1 MTERKKKLITIQIS
15 LLIIGSLIILFT
27 YSDLNFSDEEKIL
40 TTETQK
46 RIDEQLKN
54 ESQDGDIFFNIEYS
68 GLDLAGNRFILK
80 SKEALNKKA
89 SQEIVKMKFVEAFF
103 YFKDG
108 TVLKIL
114 SDRGIY
120 NNKTLDMNF
129 DGNVIAKYEGSE
141 LFAQKAQYSN
151 SKSFLMISNE
161 IKVKDYRGT
170 MFADKLF
177 FDIKKQTLNIT
188 STKNGNVNANVNLK
202 WKKVLES

>member
-1 MTERKKKLITIQIS
+1 MTERKKKLIIIQIS

-27 YSDLNFSDEEKIL
+27 YSDLNFSDKEKII

-54 ESQDGDIFFNIEYS
+54 EPQDGDIFFNIEYS

-80 SKEALNKKA
+80 SKEAFNNNT
-89 SQEIVKMKFVEAFF
+89 SQDIVDMKFVEAFF

-129 DGNVIAKYEGSE
+129 DGNVRANYEGSE
-141 LFAQKAQYSN
+141 LFAQKAEYSN

-161 IKVKDYRGT
+161 VKVNDYRGT

-177 FDIKKQTLNIT
+177 FDIKKQTLNIAST
-188 STKNGNVNANVNLK
+188 SSGNVNANVNLK
-202 WKKVLES
+202 

>member
-1 MTERKKKLITIQIS
+1 MTERKKKLIIIQIS

-27 YSDLNFSDEEKIL
+27 YSDLNLSDKEKII

-80 SKEALNKKA
+80 SKEAFNKKS
-89 SQEIVKMKFVEAFF
+89 SQEIVDMKSVEAFF

-141 LFAQKAQYSN
+141 LFAQKAEYSN

-177 FDIKKQTLNIT
+177 FDIKKQTLNIA
-188 STKNGNVNANVNLK
+188 STENGNVNANVNLK
-202 WKKVLES
+202 

>member
-114 SDRGIY
+114 SERGIY
-120 NNKTLDMNF
+120 NNKTLDMSF
-129 DGNVIAKYEGSE
+129 DGNVKAKYEGSE
-141 LFAQKAQYSN
+141 LFAQKAEYSN
-151 SKSFLMISNE
+151 SKSFLIISNE
-161 IKVKDYRGT
+161 VKVKDYRGT

-177 FDIKKQTLNIT
+177 FDIKKQTLNIA
-188 STKNGNVNANVNLK
+188 STKNDNVNVNVNLK
-202 WKKVLES
+202 

>member
-1 MTERKKKLITIQIS
+1 MTERKKKLIIIQIS

-27 YSDLNFSDEEKIL
+27 YSDLNLSDKEKII

-80 SKEALNKKA
+80 SKEAFNKKA
-89 SQEIVKMKFVEAFF
+89 SQEIVNMKFVEAFF

-161 IKVKDYRGT
+161 VKVKDYRGT

-177 FDIKKQTLNIT
+177 FDIKKQTLNIA
-188 STKNGNVNANVNLK
+188 STENGNVNANVNLK
-202 WKKVLES
+202 

>member
-1 MTERKKKLITIQIS
+1 MTERKKKLIIIQIS

-27 YSDLNFSDEEKIL
+27 YSDLNFSDKEKII
-40 TTETQK
+40 TSETQK

-54 ESQDGDIFFNIEYS
+54 EPQDGDIFFNIEYS

-80 SKEALNKKA
+80 SKEAFNNNT
-89 SQEIVKMKFVEAFF
+89 SQDIVDMKFVEAFF

-129 DGNVIAKYEGSE
+129 DGNVRANYEGSE
-141 LFAQKAQYSN
+141 LFAQKAEYSN

-161 IKVKDYRGT
+161 VKVKDYRGT

-177 FDIKKQTLNIT
+177 FDIKKQTLNIAST
-188 STKNGNVNANVNLK
+188 SSGNVNANVNLK
-202 WKKVLES
+202 

>member
-114 SDRGIY
+114 SERGIY
-120 NNKTLDMNF
+120 NNKTLDMSF
-129 DGNVIAKYEGSE
+129 DGNVKAKYEGSE
-141 LFAQKAQYSN
+141 LFAQKAEYSN
-151 SKSFLMISNE
+151 SKSFLIISNE
-161 IKVKDYRGT
+161 VKVKDYRGT

-177 FDIKKQTLNIT
+177 FDIKKQTLNIA
-188 STKNGNVNANVNLK
+188 STKNENVNANVNLK
-202 WKKVLES
+202 

>member
-141 LFAQKAQYSN
+141 LFAQKAEYSN

-177 FDIKKQTLNIT
+177 FDIKKQTLNIA
-188 STKNGNVNANVNLK
+188 STKNDNVNANVNLK
-202 WKKVLES
+202 

>member
-1 MTERKKKLITIQIS
+1 MTERKKKLIIIQIS

-27 YSDLNFSDEEKIL
+27 YSDLNFSDKEKII
-40 TTETQK
+40 TSETQK

-54 ESQDGDIFFNIEYS
+54 EPQDGDIFFNIEYS

-80 SKEALNKKA
+80 SKEAFNNNT
-89 SQEIVKMKFVEAFF
+89 SQDIVDMKFVEAFF

-129 DGNVIAKYEGSE
+129 DGNVRANYEGSE
-141 LFAQKAQYSN
+141 LFAQKAEYSN

-161 IKVKDYRGT
+161 VKVNDYRGT

-177 FDIKKQTLNIT
+177 FDIKKQTLNIA
-188 STKNGNVNANVNLK
+188 STENGNVNANVNLK
-202 WKKVLES
+202 

>member
-1 MTERKKKLITIQIS
+1 MTERKKKLIIIQIS

-27 YSDLNFSDEEKIL
+27 YSDLNFSDKEKII
-40 TTETQK
+40 TSETQK

-54 ESQDGDIFFNIEYS
+54 EPQDGDIFFNIEYS

-80 SKEALNKKA
+80 SKEAFNNNT
-89 SQEIVKMKFVEAFF
+89 SQDIVDMKFVEAFF

-129 DGNVIAKYEGSE
+129 DGNVRANYEGSE
-141 LFAQKAQYSN
+141 LFAQKAEYSN

-161 IKVKDYRGT
+161 VKVKDYRGT

-177 FDIKKQTLNIT
+177 FDIKKQTLNIA
-188 STKNGNVNANVNLK
+188 STNSGNVNANVNLK
-202 WKKVLES
+202 